1 MKMSKSDPQK
11 LATINIAD
19 SPEEIVLKFRKA
31 VTDFTSEV
39 TYDPSSRPGVSNLVS
54 IHSAVTGLSIEEVL
68 HQAAGLDTAH
78 YKMVVAESVIQKFT
92 PIRNEIKKLQGD
104 KTYLIKILEAGAEKA
119 KELATPIYQ
128 EVRRLVGFQ

>member
-1 MKMSKSDPQK
+1 MSKSDPQK

-19 SPEEIVLKFRKA
+19 SPEEVVLKFRKA

-54 IHSAVTGLSIEEVL
+54 IHAAVTGLSIEEVL
-68 HQAAGLDTAH
+68 HQAVGLDTAQ

-92 PIRNEIKKLQGD
+92 PIRNEIKKLQED
-104 KTYLIKILEAGAEKA
+104 KAYLIKILEAGAEKA

>member
-1 MKMSKSDPQK
+1 MSKSDPQK

-54 IHSAVTGLSIEEVL
+54 IHAAVTGLSIEEVL
-68 HQAAGLDTAH
+68 HQAVGLDTAH
-78 YKMVVAESVIQKFT
+78 YKMVVAEAVIQKFT
-92 PIRNEIKKLQGD
+92 PVRNEIKKLQED